1 MLRKK
6 YLIVVLLI
14 SIVLFDLSAIV
25 FNKSPFEV
33 SNSSFTEKGNK
44 VILGQNSEALLVA
57 FQGNDSKIYL
67 SSSSDGYNFS
77 TNKIATIDKGMLQ
90 AMAVKDDL
98 VVVGYAD
105 AGKIFTVTSLDG
117 GKTFKSPTT
126 LTPTR
131 QDSTINGIVIDEKD
145 IVHLLFH
152 RHDRFWDY
160 NYSHSIDKGS
170 TYTTKLKFTGSTDS
184 NSTGYSA
191 SLISQHNNLYTVYQD
206 NNDRFAIKLGISKDS
221 GSTWRIHRINSS
233 KGGKLSFAVDPND
246 PDLVY
251 IGSFTADGVVIYK
264 IENATKPVFT
274 TTVLYTDSSLKPTAN
289 SVVSINVAISDDNEI
304 SVVLLNP
311 ITGMYELL
319 TSRDGG
325 QMWFTE
331 DMQTTIPLKNFEWI
345 GDLKSFNNNLIFAR
359 HDGKGKILLHGDNL
373 SPIGPIYRANEL
385 GFVLVNNINKP
396 FKVAVEQEYTWLF
409 FSISKAGKY
418 KITNLTHQDS
428 PLFFALTNYNLKDEL
443 FIGDN
448 WPELELEDHFNV
460 TLEADDNYML
470 ALISLAEEQSDEI
483 VTFEIV
489 PIN

>member
-1 MLRKK
+1 MVGKK

-14 SIVLFDLSAIV
+14 FIALFDLSAIV
-25 FNKSPFEV
+25 FNKSPTLV
-33 SNSSFTEKGNK
+33 SSSAFTEKDNK
-44 VILGQNSEALLVA
+44 VILGQSSNALLVA
-57 FQGNDSKIYL
+57 FQGKDSKIYL
-67 SSSSDGYNFS
+67 AQSSDGVNFS
-77 TNKIATIDKGMLQ
+77 TDRIAAIDKGILQ
-90 AMAVKDDL
+90 AMAVKDNL

-117 GKTFKSPTT
+117 GKTFNRPTT
-126 LTPTR
+126 ITPTR
-131 QDSTINGIVIDEKD
+131 QNPTINGIVIDEKD

-160 NYSHSIDKGS
+160 NYSRSNDKGS
-170 TYTTKLKFTGSTDS
+170 TYTTRLKFTGSTDS

-233 KGGKLSFAVDPND
+233 KGGKLSFAVDPKN
-246 PDLVY
+246 PDLLY

-264 IENATKPVFT
+264 IENATSPVFT
-274 TTVLYTDSSLKPTAN
+274 TTVLYTDNSLKPTTN
-289 SVVSINVAISDDNEI
+289 SVVSINVDVSDDNEI

-311 ITGMYELL
+311 TIGMYELL

-325 QMWFTE
+325 QVWSTE
-331 DMQTTIPLKNFEWI
+331 IVQTVIPLKNFEWT

-359 HDGKGKILLHGDNL
+359 HDGNGKILLHGDNL
-373 SPIGPIYRANEL
+373 SLSDSIYRANEL
-385 GFVLVNNINKP
+385 GFVQLKNINKP

-409 FSISKAGKY
+409 FSIPKAGKY

-428 PLFFALTNYNLKDEL
+428 PLFFALANYNLEDEL

-448 WPELELEDHFNV
+448 WPELELEDHFHA

-470 ALISLAEEQSDEI
+470 ALISLSEEQSDEI
-483 VTFEIV
+483 VIFEIT
-489 PIN
+489 PMN